1 MKAVYRAA
9 AVIVGAV
16 VLAAPVLADDYVK
29 GYVKKDG
36 TYVAPHM
43 RSSPNSTKADNW
55 STKGNYNP
63 YTGKEGTKDP
73 YKPVKPKR

>member
-43 RSSPNSTKADNW
+43 RSSPNSTKAD
-55 STKGNYNP
+55 KLVD
-63 YTGKEGTKDP
+63 ERQLQ
-73 YKPVKPKR
+73 PVHRQRGDERSL